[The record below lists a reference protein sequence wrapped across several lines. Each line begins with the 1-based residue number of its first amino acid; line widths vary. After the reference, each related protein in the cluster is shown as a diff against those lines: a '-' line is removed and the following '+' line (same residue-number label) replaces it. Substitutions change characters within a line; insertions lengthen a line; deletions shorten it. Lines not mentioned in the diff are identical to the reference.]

1 MIPTGSTPQQQQPF
15 PSAGGKRLGKEEAG
29 DEEEKEAEDPIAFL
43 KKN

>member
-1 MIPTGSTPQQQQPF
+1 MIPTGSTPQQQPF

-29 DEEEKEAEDPIAFL
+29 YEEEKEAEDPIAFL